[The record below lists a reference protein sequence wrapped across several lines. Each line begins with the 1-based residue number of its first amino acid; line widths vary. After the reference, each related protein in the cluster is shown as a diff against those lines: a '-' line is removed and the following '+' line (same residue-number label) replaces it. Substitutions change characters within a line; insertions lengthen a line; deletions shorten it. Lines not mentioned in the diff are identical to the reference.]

1 MERRRLGRT
10 GLEVGEIGFG
20 AWAISG
26 RGYGATD
33 DRESLR
39 AIRRALEL
47 GVNFIDTADVYGDG
61 RSESLIG
68 RVLRERGDKDTI
80 VATKFG
86 WDFYSGSYRSNL
98 RREYVEF
105 ALGESLKRLGR
116 DWVDLY
122 QVHDSDPRAMERSG
136 VFETLERLKETG
148 KIRAWGVS
156 AYRVEDGIY
165 AIRAGKPDVI
175 QVAYNIL
182 SHEAEDVL
190 FPIALERGIGIIA
203 REPLACGLLTGKYN
217 GSSTFPEGDH
227 RRGWSRERLAEGAS
241 KVARLGFLVA
251 PGRTLVQSAIRF
263 ALSHPAVSVVIPG
276 AKTEAQIEENVGAAR
291 VSLSQEELRRAKE
304 VVISKST

>member
-1 MERRRLGRT
+1 MERRALGRT

-47 GVNFIDTADVYGDG
+47 GVDFIDTADVYGDG
-61 RSESLIG
+61 RSERLIG
-68 RVLRERGDKDTI
+68 RVLRERGDRKTR

-86 WDFYSGSYRSNL
+86 WDFYGGVYRSNL

-116 DWVDLY
+116 EWIDLY
-122 QVHDSDPRAMERSG
+122 QVHDSDPRALERSG

-148 KIRAWGVS
+148 KIKAWGVS
-156 AYRVEDGIY
+156 AHRVEDGIY
-165 AIRAGKPDVI
+165 AIRAGDPDVI

-182 SHEAEDVL
+182 QREAEDVL
-190 FPIALERGIGIIA
+190 FPLALERGTGIIA
-203 REPLACGLLTGKYN
+203 REPLACGLITGKYN

-227 RRGWSRERLAEGAS
+227 RRSWSREQLAEGAR
-241 KVARLGFLVA
+241 KVARLGFLA
-251 PGRTLVQSAIRF
+251 TPERTLVQAAIRF

-276 AKTEAQIEENVGAAR
+276 AKTVEQVEENVGAAG
-291 VSLSQEELRRAKE
+291 VTLSGEELRKAME
-304 VVISKST
+304 AAGG